1 MLINA
6 GIVKIF
12 YEKGYDDP
20 LADQMTAEAGIEIVR
35 FAL

>member
-12 YEKGYDDP
+12 YEKGYDDQ
-20 LADQMTAEAGIEIVR
+20 LADQMITEAGIEIVR
-35 FAL
+35 FSL